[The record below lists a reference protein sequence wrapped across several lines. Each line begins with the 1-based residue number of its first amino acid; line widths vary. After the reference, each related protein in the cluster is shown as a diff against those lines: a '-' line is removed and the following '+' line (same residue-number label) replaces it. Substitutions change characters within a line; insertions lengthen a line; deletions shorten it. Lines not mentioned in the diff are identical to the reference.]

1 MANVLA
7 ADKQR
12 MALQMLVEGNSLR
25 SVTRLTGIHRTTVMN
40 LLVRF
45 GNGCR
50 QFLDDEMRGLTLR
63 HIECDEIQ
71 TYVAKRQKNLTIE
84 EKQSRPEIGEFYLW
98 TALDMD
104 TKLVPTFVIGKR
116 SGDMA
121 RRLMMDLAKR
131 LNMPRP
137 QDWLSDTF
145 DKVVQVST
153 DGFIAYPEAVDL
165 AFGPYVKFG
174 TIIKEYRNKDRRP
187 GNYSPAE
194 IVSVRRKARFGMHED
209 EMDTICTSHVERN
222 NLTIRTFLK
231 RFNRLTICF
240 SKKLDNLTA
249 AVALYMAYYNYCWRP
264 RYQDWSGKSGQLRPT
279 PAMAAGVTNRLWSF
293 DMLFNEV
300 RARYADA

>member
-12 MALQMLVEGNSLR
+12 MVLNLLVEGSSLR
-25 SVTRLTGIHRTTVMN
+25 AVERLTGVQKKTATR

-45 GNGCR
+45 GQACR
-50 QFLDDEMRGLTLR
+50 QFLDEEMRGLTLR
-63 HIECDEIQ
+63 HIQCDEIQ

-84 EKQSRPEIGEFYLW
+84 EKEHCPQIGEFYLW
-98 TALDMD
+98 TAIDMD

-137 QDWLSDTF
+137 QDWLSATYE
-145 DKVVQVST
+145 KVVQVST
-153 DGFIAYPEAVDL
+153 DGFIAYPEAVDM

-174 TIIKEYRNKDRRP
+174 TIIKTYRNADRAP

-194 IVSVRRKARFGMHED
+194 IIEVKRKARFGMDES
-209 EMDTICTSHVERN
+209 EMDTICTSHVERH
-222 NLTIRTFLK
+222 NLTLRTFLK

-240 SKKLDNLTA
+240 SKKLDNLAA
-249 AVALYMAYYNYCWRP
+249 AVALYMAYYNFCWRP
-264 RYQDWSGKSGQLRPT
+264 RYQDWSGKAGRLRPT
-279 PAMAAGVTNRLWSF
+279 PAMMAGVTARLWSF
-293 DMLFNEV
+293 EDLFAEV
-300 RARYADA
+300 RARHLEW